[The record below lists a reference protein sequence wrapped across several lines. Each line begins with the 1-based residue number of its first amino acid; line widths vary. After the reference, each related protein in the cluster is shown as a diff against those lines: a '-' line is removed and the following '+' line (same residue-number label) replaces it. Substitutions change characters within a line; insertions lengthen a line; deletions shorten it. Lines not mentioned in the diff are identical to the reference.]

1 MVPQRTISVLSPC
14 GGELEL
20 PVLIHVEIHEPPVH
34 HETQE
39 LVRPSVQFRVIRIR
53 VRSMCCI
60 HSHLSHPCRPTSV
73 KGARVLIE
81 DRIEGCLGRLRQPYV
96 RPTSNGVFLDQ
107 VHTLWGPHGA
117 YRLR

>member
-1 MVPQRTISVLSPC
+1 
-14 GGELEL
+14 
-20 PVLIHVEIHEPPVH
+20 
-34 HETQE
+34 
-39 LVRPSVQFRVIRIR
+39 
-53 VRSMCCI
+53 MCCI